1 MAILYNE
8 KTKVF
13 TLQTKNSAYQMKV
26 AEHGVLLHTYYGQKI
41 GDGDLSYLIMRAD
54 RGFSGNPYEAEKDR
68 TFSLDCLPLEYP
80 CFGIGDYRTDCIQV
94 IHEDGSNS
102 IDFRYKSHELHKG
115 KYSLKGLPSMYWEEG
130 EGETLII
137 RLEDKTTG
145 VEIKLYYGVLYEK
158 DIITRAAEVINS
170 GRKNIILNRA
180 LSLCLDFTNDRLDMV
195 HFYGKHA
202 MEREFERTPL
212 HHGRQS
218 IGSVRGT
225 SSHQHN
231 PFVILCKKETTE
243 DYGDCYGIS
252 FLYSGSFLAEAEVD
266 QIDQTRFVM
275 GIQPDTFTW
284 KLGEGERLL
293 LPEAAL
299 IYSHEGFTGLTH
311 RYHDAIREHVVR
323 GEWKHKKR
331 PVLINN
337 WEATYFDFDGDKL
350 LAIATDAKEL
360 GIEMLVL
367 DDGWFGKRDN
377 DLSGLG
383 DWYVNEKKLKGSLK
397 ELSQKVHDMGLK
409 FGLWF
414 EPEMVSEDSSLYRAH
429 PDWAIKIPGRNPNRS
444 RSQLVLD
451 FSRDEVYQAVKDMV
465 FQILDEVELEY
476 IKWDMNRSIT
486 NLYSA
491 ALPAER
497 QGELSHRY
505 VLNLYR
511 FLEELTARY
520 PHILLE
526 GCSGGGGRFD
536 AGMLYYAPQIWC
548 SDDTDAIER
557 LKIQYGTSFGYPIG
571 TVGSH
576 VSASPN
582 HQTGRRTPW
591 ETRGTVAMAGSFGYE
606 LDLNKLTAEEKELI
620 RGQVKEYNSYYG
632 LIHEGD
638 YYRLTSP
645 YEDTRVT
652 AWQFVSKDKKEG
664 LFCAVATG
672 LQANPSPLTVKLKGL
687 IPEAIYEVEGK
698 EYAGEMLMLGG
709 ILLPA
714 SSEEYQACRYPIRLK
729 KETLQ

>member
-1 MAILYNE
+1 MAILYSE

-13 TLQTKNSAYQMKV
+13 NLQTKSSSYQMKV
-26 AEHGVLLHTYYGQKI
+26 AEYGVLLHTYYGQKI

-54 RGFSGNPYEAEKDR
+54 RGFSGNPYEAGEDR
-68 TFSLDCLPLEYP
+68 SFSLDCLPLEYP
-80 CFGIGDYRTDCIQV
+80 CFGIGDYRTDCIRA

-102 IDFRYKSHELHKG
+102 IDFRYKSHELHRG

-137 RLEDKTTG
+137 YLEDIATG
-145 VEIKLYYGVLYEK
+145 VELKLYYGVLYEK
-158 DIITRAAEVINS
+158 DVITRAAEIVNS
-170 GRKNIILNRA
+170 GRKSITLNRA
-180 LSLCLDFTNDRLDMV
+180 LSLCLDFADDSLDMV

-218 IGSVRGT
+218 IGSIRGT

-266 QIDQTRFVM
+266 QINQTRFVM

-284 KLGEGERLL
+284 KLGEGESFL

-350 LAIATDAKEL
+350 LAIAKDAKEL

-397 ELSQKVHDMGLK
+397 ELSQKIRAMGLK

-451 FSRDEVYQAVKDMV
+451 FSRDEVYQTVRDLV

-511 FLEELTARY
+511 FLEELTERY

-571 TVGSH
+571 AVGSH

-591 ETRGTVAMAGSFGYE
+591 ETRGTAAMAGSFGYE
-606 LDLNKLTAEEKELI
+606 LDLNKLIAEEKELI
-620 RGQVKEYNSYYG
+620 RGQVKEYNSYYS
-632 LIHEGD
+632 LVHEGD

-645 YEDTRVT
+645 YEDARVT
-652 AWQFVSKDKKEG
+652 AWQFVSKDRKEG

-672 LQANPSPLTVKLKGL
+672 LQANSSPLIVKLKGL

-698 EYAGEMLMLGG
+698 DYTGEMLMLGG
-709 ILLPA
+709 ILLPVP
-714 SSEEYQACRYPIRLK
+714 SEEYRACRYPIRLK
-729 KETLQ
+729 TEIL